1 MVSAAGIRRRYSLP
15 GGYIK
20 TFVMCRIAVFRL
32 PVGTGG
38 AARRNFKPT
47 SAIGGLAGD
56 AMSGE
61 KNIIKPVAASGKVAH
76 NYGAEHKVCNFER

>member
-1 MVSAAGIRRRYSLP
+1 M
-15 GGYIK
+15 
-20 TFVMCRIAVFRL
+20 
-32 PVGTGG
+32 GTGG

-76 NYGAEHKVCNFER
+76 NYRAEHKVCNFER